1 LRYVSSFHKI
11 GQLPTPFFPAGS
23 GVTERNIRRIGQHV
37 ANSEFVTSQSRRI
50 RHDLKELAERTVDSL
65 SEKVH
70 LIFDA
75 TAADLETIEA
85 PDTALLEK
93 HPAFGR
99 SVEEILDRARA
110 ELESIELAVTA
121 AREEARSRGYI

>member
-1 LRYVSSFHKI
+1 M
-11 GQLPTPFFPAGS
+11 
-23 GVTERNIRRIGQHV
+23 TERNIRRIGEHV
-37 ANSEFVTSQSRRI
+37 ASSEFVTSQSRSI

-75 TAADLETIEA
+75 TAADVETIEA

-93 HPAFGR
+93 YPAFGR
-99 SVEEILDRARA
+99 SVEEMLDRARA
-110 ELESIELAVTA
+110 ELESIELAATE